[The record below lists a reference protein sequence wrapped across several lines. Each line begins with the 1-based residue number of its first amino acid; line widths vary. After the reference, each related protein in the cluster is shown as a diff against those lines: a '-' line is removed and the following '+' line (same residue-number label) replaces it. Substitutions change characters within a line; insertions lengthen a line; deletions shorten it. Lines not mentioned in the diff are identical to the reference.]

1 MTRRLLVLCE
11 RVSNDGGIE
20 TYLRTI
26 LPALAIAGWKI
37 RVGARV
43 VDDADA
49 YGVPAEQVAW
59 SDEHDDGSA
68 TAAARIA
75 EIAREFRPDVIAM
88 HGVLDADVL
97 EAARAA
103 APRAVY
109 HLHDHRL
116 FCPNGDRVFPQGG
129 GRCRLRMGSAC
140 IVHSLVHGCAYGPRP
155 ATRELLRRRER
166 VRDAAKTSDAFV
178 VFSGF
183 MRSTARAN
191 GIDGPVYVLQPPLEH
206 GWIAT
211 APAPRPQRDVVL
223 FAGRVF
229 KSKGIESLVR
239 ALHAIDAAR
248 RPLLRIAGD
257 GPDLD
262 RALRLAR
269 SLECATQ
276 PLGRLDRAALRDAV
290 DDATIVAVPSL
301 SDEPF
306 ALVGIEAFGRGR
318 PVAAYAAG
326 GIPEWVGDGGIAVRT
341 GDEPAL
347 ARAICDLSHAE
358 RWLDASSAALAVAA
372 RHGVAPH
379 VRELEAAYAGTAS

>member
-26 LPALAIAGWKI
+26 LPALARTGWEI
-37 RVGARV
+37 RVAARV
-43 VDDADA
+43 VDDPGA
-49 YGVPAEQVAW
+49 YGSPAEQVAW

-68 TAAARIA
+68 AAAARIA
-75 EIAREFRPDVIAM
+75 EIANEFRPEVVAM
-88 HGVLDADVL
+88 HGVLDARVV

-116 FCPNGDRVFPQGG
+116 FCPNGDRIYPQGG
-129 GRCRLRMGSAC
+129 GRCRLRMGAAC
-140 IVHSLVHGCAYGPRP
+140 IIHSLVHGCAYGPRP

-166 VRDAAKTSDAFV
+166 VRDAARTSDAFV

-191 GIDGPVYVLQPPLEH
+191 GIDGTVCVLQPPLEPD
-206 GWIAT
+206 WLAT
-211 APAPRPQRDVVL
+211 AAAPRPQRDVVL

-229 KSKGIESLVR
+229 KSKGIESLIR
-239 ALHAIDAAR
+239 ALHTIDAAR

-262 RALRLAR
+262 RALRLAQ

-276 PLGRLDRAALRDAV
+276 PLGRLDRGSLRDAI

-326 GIPEWVGDGGIAVRT
+326 GIPEWIGDGGIAVPT

-358 RWLDASSAALAVAA
+358 RWQEASSAALAVAS
-372 RHGVAPH
+372 RHDVAPH
-379 VRELEAAYAGTAS
+379 VLALEAAYAGTAS

>member
-26 LPALAIAGWKI
+26 LPALAGAEWEI
-37 RVGARV
+37 RVAARV
-43 VDDADA
+43 VDDPGA
-49 YGVPAEQVAW
+49 YGVPAEQVEW

-68 TAAARIA
+68 AAAARIG
-75 EIAREFRPDVIAM
+75 EIAREFRPEVIAM
-88 HGVLDADVL
+88 HSVLDARVV

-103 APRAVY
+103 APRAIY

-116 FCPNGDRVFPQGG
+116 FCPNGDRIYPQGG

-140 IVHSLVHGCAYGPRP
+140 IIHSLVHGCAYGPRP

-191 GIDGPVYVLQPPLEH
+191 GIGGPVCVLQPPLEP
-206 GWIAT
+206 GWLAALPT
-211 APAPRPQRDVVL
+211 PRPQRDVVL

-239 ALHAIDAAR
+239 ALHEIEAER

-262 RALRLAR
+262 RALRLAQ
-269 SLECATQ
+269 SLECPVQ
-276 PLGRLDRAALRDAV
+276 PLGRLDRASLRDAV
-290 DDATIVAVPSL
+290 DDATLVAVPSL

-326 GIPEWVGDGGIAVRT
+326 GIPEWIGDGGIAVRT
-341 GDEPAL
+341 GNETAL
-347 ARAICDLSHAE
+347 ARAICDLTQAE
-358 RWLDASSAALAVAA
+358 RWQEASSAALAVAS
-372 RHGVAPH
+372 RHDVGPH
-379 VRELEAAYAGTAS
+379 VRALEDAYTGSVS